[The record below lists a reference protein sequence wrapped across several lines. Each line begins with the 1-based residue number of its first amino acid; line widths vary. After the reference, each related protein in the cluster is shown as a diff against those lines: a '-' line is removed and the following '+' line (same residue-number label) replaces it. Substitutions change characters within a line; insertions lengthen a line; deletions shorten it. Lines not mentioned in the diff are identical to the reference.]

1 MLASRSS
8 EGTLMLEILA
18 GTGLAVAAGLN
29 AYIPL
34 LVLGLAGRFLDFIVL
49 PSGWTWLENEWVLV
63 ILGVLLVIEIVADK
77 VPVVDSINDWIQT
90 LVRPAAG
97 GIAFGT
103 GSATQTAVISDPA
116 SFFSSNAWVPVA
128 VGVGLALAT
137 HLVKMA
143 ARPALNAVT
152 AGAAAPIVSAAED
165 LSSVALSLFALLI
178 PVLVVI
184 SIGGLIAAAVTLF
197 RRARRRRKP
206 QIVIT
211 P

>member
-1 MLASRSS
+1 
-8 EGTLMLEILA
+8 MLEILA

-34 LVLGLAGRFLDFIVL
+34 LVLGLAGRFLDFVVL
-49 PSGWTWLENEWVLV
+49 PGGWTWLENEWVLA
-63 ILGVLLVIEIVADK
+63 ILGVLLVIELVADK
-77 VPVVDSINDWIQT
+77 VPVVDSVNDWIQT

-152 AGAAAPIVSAAED
+152 AGAAAPIVSAVED
-165 LSSVALSLFALLI
+165 VSSVALSLFALLI
-178 PVLVVI
+178 PVLVVVVV
-184 SIGGLIAAAVTLF
+184 GGLIAAAVTLL
-197 RRARRRRKP
+197 RRARRKREPR
-206 QIVIT
+206 IVSA